1 MKIRLKTDHSVTRDA
16 DPIEEARIGNGD
28 PYGWS
33 SIDRENQT
41 QILYPIT
48 RWERAPIAIERWEPY
63 LATILNNGR
72 TIRLVVPGVERH
84 TIGSI
89 LQFELPDNLRAIPHG
104 SHCVIFERRVRL

>member
-48 RWERAPIAIERWEPY
+48 RWERAPIERW
-63 LATILNNGR
+63 ATQSICALNDGR
-72 TIRLVVPGVERH
+72 TIRFVRMTPNDKFA
-84 TIGSI
+84 IGAI
-89 LQFELPDNLRAIPHG
+89 TDVTLPDGVRAVIQAHD
-104 SHCVIFERRVRL
+104 CVTFERRVPQ

>member
-16 DPIEEARIGNGD
+16 DPIEEARIGNWD

-48 RWERAPIAIERWEPY
+48 RWERAPIERWASQPVQVV
-63 LATILNNGR
+63 NGGR
-72 TIRLVVPGVERH
+72 AVRLVLPSDRSPFA
-84 TIGSI
+84 IGRLVQWEI
-89 LQFELPDNLRAIPHG
+89 PDNMRAVQHSASCI
-104 SHCVIFERRVRL
+104 VFQRRLGE